1 MIGRR
6 TFIVALGSAA
16 ALPLVARV
24 QQPAVPVIGWLDLQ
38 SPEAARESVPALQQG
53 LAETGY
59 VEGRN
64 VIVET
69 FGQRT
74 ISTGCLRLQPISSA
88 DGWL

>member
-1 MIGRR
+1 MKRR
-6 TFIVALGSAA
+6 TFIAGLGSAVTWPLA
-16 ALPLVARV
+16 ARA
-24 QQPAVPVIGWLDLQ
+24 QQASMPVIGWLDLQ
-38 SPEAARESVPALQQG
+38 SPEAARESVPAFQQG